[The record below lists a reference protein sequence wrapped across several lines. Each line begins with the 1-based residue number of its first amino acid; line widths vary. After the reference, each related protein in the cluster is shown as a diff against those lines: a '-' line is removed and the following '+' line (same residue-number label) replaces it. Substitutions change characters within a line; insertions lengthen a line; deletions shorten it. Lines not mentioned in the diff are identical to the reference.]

1 MYIESVPN
9 RHSPPA
15 ILLRESY
22 REGGRVKK
30 RTLLNLSDWPAD
42 RIAGFKMLLKGGT
55 VVPSDQQAITIIRSL
70 PHGHVVAA
78 LGTAR
83 KIGLD
88 RLLGPDG
95 NRCRD
100 LVLAL
105 VVSRLLDPG
114 SKLAAAR
121 ALSPDT
127 ASSSLGQQLGLGPVD
142 EDELY
147 IALDWLAVRQP
158 AIETTLAK
166 DHLAGGTLVLYDVS
180 SSYMEGRCCPLAQ
193 YGYNRDGKRGK
204 LQIVYGLLCAADGCP
219 VAIEVFDGSTAD
231 PVTLT
236 SQVTKLKERFGL
248 DHVVLVGDRGMIT
261 QARIAED
268 LSTAGLDWITALRAP
283 AIKILR
289 DAGALQMSLF
299 DERDM
304 AAITSPDFPGE
315 RLIVCRNQALA
326 AERARRREDL
336 LAATGARTGAHRRGS
351 GPPAPAA
358 ARRGRHRSQSRGGA
372 RPAQNGQ
379 ALHSRHCR
387 QPLWLFPQDRGHRRR
402 GGPRRHLCRA
412 HQPARHGTRRPH
424 HGAQLQVPE
433 PGRARLPLPQE
444 RRSADPAGLPLAGR
458 PGARPRVFVHAGLLS
473 GMAHASASS
482 ADALPRHRQGR
493 RRSTARQR
501 RCQGRALARRHHQTD
516 HRADRGWATGSQLPH
531 ATGRPCHADPQHPG
545 DCYRSRALVHP
556 VGSAYR
562 SPTEGARSPRP
573 PPYPVMPVAR
583 HYLFSEISGLHDH
596 KSSKL
601 RLTRGP
607 RFCTS
612 PGANATKPLLKRRVQ

>member
-9 RHSPPA
+9 RGSPPA
-15 ILLRESY
+15 ILLRESF
-22 REGGRVKK
+22 REDGKVKK
-30 RTLLNLSDWPAD
+30 RTLLNLSDWPQD

-55 VVPSDQQAITIIRSL
+55 VIPSDQQAITIIRSL
-70 PHGHVVAA
+70 PHGHVAAA

-105 VVSRLLDPG
+105 VVSRLLEPG

-147 IALDWLAVRQP
+147 TALDWLAVRQP
-158 AIETTLAK
+158 AIETALAK

-193 YGYNRDGKRGK
+193 YGYNRDGKCGK

-231 PVTLT
+231 PMTLT
-236 SQVTKLKERFGL
+236 SQVTKLKDRFGL
-248 DHVVLVGDRGMIT
+248 NHVVLVGDRGMIT
-261 QARIAED
+261 RARITED
-268 LSTAGLDWITALRAP
+268 LSVAGLDWITALRAP

-315 RLIVCRNQALA
+315 RLIVCRNRALA

-336 LAATGARTGAHRRGS
+336 LAATERELARL
-351 GPPAPAA
+351 AA
-358 ARRGRHRSQSRGGA
+358 AVA
-372 RPAQNGQ
+372 RQ
-379 ALHSRHCR
+379 R
-387 QPLWLFPQDRGHRRR
+387 QPLRGAAAIGLKVGAVLDKHKMAKHFTLDIADSRFGFARKTEEIAAEAALDGIYVVRTSLPATVLDDDATVRNYKSLSLVERAFRCLKSVDLQIRPVYHWLADRVRAHVFLCMLAYYLEWHMRRR
-402 GGPRRHLCRA
+402 LAPMLYDDTDKDAAEAQRA
-412 HQPARHGTRRPH
+412 SVVAKAERSPAAVTK
-424 HGAQLQVPE
+424 QTT
-433 PGRARLPLPQE
+433 GRTE
-444 RRSADPAGLPLAGR
+444 DGLPVHSLRTLLADLATLTR
-458 PGARPRVFVHAGLLS
+458 NTLMTAIDPERSFTLSARPTALQQKALNLL
-473 GMAHASASS
+473 G
-482 ADALPRHRQGR
+482 
-493 RRSTARQR
+493 
-501 RCQGRALARRHHQTD
+501 LARTQ
-516 HRADRGWATGSQLPH
+516 
-531 ATGRPCHADPQHPG
+531 
-545 DCYRSRALVHP
+545 
-556 VGSAYR
+556 
-562 SPTEGARSPRP
+562 
-573 PPYPVMPVAR
+573 
-583 HYLFSEISGLHDH
+583 
-596 KSSKL
+596 
-601 RLTRGP
+601 
-607 RFCTS
+607 
-612 PGANATKPLLKRRVQ
+612 